1 MFISKLTYLAVSI
14 QINDHLLDNGLYPSA
29 QSSYRK
35 NHSTE
40 TALLKVK
47 NDILL
52 DIPTNSRLLFVHL
65 PSWDWGGGGLLEWFA
80 SYLFGRRQR
89 ISVRGCQSEKSNLSC
104 GIPQGS
110 CLGPLLFTIY
120 SSSLIDAVQNHS
132 PSVHFYAD
140 DTQLYVSFSP
150 EDEMGQLMPLQ
161 QLSVAFRCSGTGC
174 EITDY
179 Y

>member
-14 QINDHLLDNGLYPSA
+14 QINDHLLNNGLYPSA
-29 QSSYRK
+29 QSSYRR

-52 DIPTNSRLLFVHL
+52 DIRTNSRLLFVHL
-65 PSWDWGGGGLLEWFA
+65 PTWDWGGGVYSSGSRHIYLDAVSGFLFA
-80 SYLFGRRQR
+80 DANRR
-89 ISVRGCQSEKSNLSC
+89 NLICMSC

-110 CLGPLLFTIY
+110 CLGPLIFTIY

-132 PSVHFYAD
+132 PSVHCYTD

-150 EDEMGQLMPLQ
+150 EDEMGQLMPL
-161 QLSVAFRCSGTGC
+161 
-174 EITDY
+174 
-179 Y
+179 